1 MDDDN
6 LQRVSF
12 AGPTAPMT
20 SPPTTPNTRRSAP
33 RQAIGWL
40 EQHAEFRAVAS
51 QAQRLLELQADLRRC
66 APGLPLTALGLEAEE
81 LLVGVPTAGAAAKLR
96 QLAPSIARGL
106 RELGWQVKG
115 IRFRPQPAT
124 HVAAPGSQR
133 LKDPIPV
140 DALDTLASLAERSTS
155 PALKEALAHLVRT
168 QRRQRGQ
175 R

>member
-1 MDDDN
+1 
-6 LQRVSF
+6 
-12 AGPTAPMT
+12 MT
-20 SPPTTPNTRRSAP
+20 SPPTTPNTKRSAP

-40 EQHAEFRAVAS
+40 EQHAEFRAVAN

-66 APGLPLTALGLEAEE
+66 APGLALTALGLEAEE
-81 LLVGVPTAGAAAKLR
+81 LLVGVPNAGAAAKLR
-96 QLAPSIARGL
+96 QLAPSIARSL
-106 RELGWQVKG
+106 RDLGWQVKR

-124 HVAAPGSQR
+124 HAAAPGSHR
-133 LKDPIPV
+133 LRDPIPV
-140 DALDTLASLAERSTS
+140 DAVATLETLAERSTS